1 MPAKYAIN
9 LKDGTIVYRSKAT
22 DAMPVLFRWIPDEV
36 AKGIME
42 KRIDP
47 KDVTNIIMKKVFSSE
62 NFDHSEYE
70 AELKKLNVVF
80 KEEEVPEPEEVV
92 DTTTDNIADS
102 VSMEELAGAGA
113 APAPAQ
119 ASEDTPTPPPP
130 ADTPA
135 PRGAKGNGKPTQRRN
150 ASGKTK
156 TSTEEPPAEQEQPAD
171 EPQGGDEGHEDLDDL

>member
-1 MPAKYAIN
+1 MAAKYAIN
-9 LKDGTIVYRSKAT
+9 LKDGTLVYRSKAT

-47 KDVTNIIMKKVFSSE
+47 NKVVNIIMKKVFSAD

-92 DTTTDNIADS
+92 DTTTDDIADS
-102 VSMEELAGAGA
+102 VTLDELGMGGQKTAGNKSGNKGAGNKSGNKGAGKQTPENDAGASEKDGVLAGESASANADGEEEL
-113 APAPAQ
+113 
-119 ASEDTPTPPPP
+119 DI
-130 ADTPA
+130 
-135 PRGAKGNGKPTQRRN
+135 
-150 ASGKTK
+150 
-156 TSTEEPPAEQEQPAD
+156 
-171 EPQGGDEGHEDLDDL
+171 

>member
-1 MPAKYAIN
+1 MAAKYAIN

-47 KDVTNIIMKKVFSSE
+47 KKVTNIIMKKVFASE

-80 KEEEVPEPEEVV
+80 KEDEVPEPEEVV
-92 DTTTDNIADS
+92 NTDTDNIADS
-102 VSMEELAGAGA
+102 VSMDELGAGA
-113 APAPAQ
+113 AAPAEQ
-119 ASEDTPTPPPP
+119 P
-130 ADTPA
+130 AEQTA
-135 PRGAKGNGKPTQRRN
+135 
-150 ASGKTK
+150 
-156 TSTEEPPAEQEQPAD
+156 EPPAAPAEEAAPKKPGRTRNGNKGSKAAPAEPPAAPAEETQGEEVQE
-171 EPQGGDEGHEDLDDL
+171 ELGDM